1 MLVSAKNMNCRVC
14 GEENQGDA
22 RFCSRCGSSLD
33 GSSQGFI
40 VSTMPTLPGY
50 KVKRVIGIVSGITPR
65 TRGIFGKLIA
75 GIESMIGGEV
85 TAFSYE
91 IEKARAEAID
101 RCRAKAVAM
110 GANAVLSCDVETS
123 DMGYQMGILVF
134 SATGTAVIVEP
145 EA

>member
-1 MLVSAKNMNCRVC
+1 MNCRVC
-14 GEENQGDA
+14 GETNTDEA
-22 RFCSRCGSSLD
+22 KFCSRCGSSLD

-40 VSTMPTLPGY
+40 VATMPTLPGY

-65 TRGIFGKLIA
+65 TRGIMGKFIA

-101 RCRAKAVAM
+101 RCRSKAAAM
-110 GANAVLSCDVETS
+110 GANAVLSVDIETS

-134 SATGTAVIVEP
+134 SATGTAVVVEP
-145 EA
+145 ENQS

>member
-1 MLVSAKNMNCRVC
+1 VRNVNCRVC
-14 GEENQGDA
+14 GETNTDEA
-22 RFCSRCGSSLD
+22 KFCSRCGTSLD

-40 VSTMPTLPGY
+40 VATMPTLPGY

-65 TRGIFGKLIA
+65 TRGIMGKFIA

-91 IEKARAEAID
+91 IEKARAEAVD
-101 RCRAKAVAM
+101 RLRSKAAAM
-110 GANAVLSCDVETS
+110 GANAVLSVDIETS

-134 SATGTAVIVEP
+134 SATGTAVVVEP
-145 EA
+145 ETQS

>member
-1 MLVSAKNMNCRVC
+1 
-14 GEENQGDA
+14 
-22 RFCSRCGSSLD
+22 
-33 GSSQGFI
+33 
-40 VSTMPTLPGY
+40 MPTIPGY

-65 TRGIFGKLIA
+65 TRGITPRTRGIFGKLIA
-75 GIESMIGGEV
+75 GFESMIGGEV

-101 RCRAKAVAM
+101 RCRSKAAAM
-110 GANAVLSCDVETS
+110 GANAILSCDVETS

-134 SATGTAVIVEP
+134 SATGTAVVVEP

>member
-1 MLVSAKNMNCRVC
+1 MNCKAC
-14 GEENQGDA
+14 GETNPDDS

-33 GSSQGFI
+33 DSGQGFI
-40 VSTMPTLPGY
+40 LSTMPTLPGY
-50 KVKRVIGIVSGITPR
+50 RVKKVIGIVSGITPR
-65 TRGIFGKLIA
+65 TRGILGKFIA

-101 RCRAKAVAM
+101 RCRAKAAAM
-110 GANAVLSCDVETS
+110 GANAVLSVDIETS

-134 SATGTAVIVEP
+134 SATGTAVVVEP
-145 EA
+145 ETQS

>member
-1 MLVSAKNMNCRVC
+1 MNCRVC
-14 GEENQGDA
+14 GEINTVDA
-22 RFCSRCGSSLD
+22 KFCSRCGSSID

-40 VSTMPTLPGY
+40 VATMPTLPGY
-50 KVKRVIGIVSGITPR
+50 RVKKVIGIVSGITPR
-65 TRGIFGKLIA
+65 TRGIMGKFIA

-101 RCRAKAVAM
+101 RCRSKAMTM
-110 GANAVLSCDVETS
+110 GANAVLSVDIETS

-134 SATGTAVIVEP
+134 SATGTAVVVEP
-145 EA
+145 ENQS

>member
-1 MLVSAKNMNCRVC
+1 MNCRVC
-14 GEENQGDA
+14 GEVNLEDA
-22 RFCSRCGSSLD
+22 KFCSRCGSSLD
-33 GSSQGFI
+33 GASQGFI
-40 VSTMPTLPGY
+40 VSTMPTIPGY

-65 TRGIFGKLIA
+65 TRGILGKFIA

-101 RCRAKAVAM
+101 RLRSKAAAM
-110 GANAVLSCDVETS
+110 GGNAVLSVDIETS

-134 SATGTAVIVEP
+134 SATGTAVVVEP
-145 EA
+145 EAQS

>member
-1 MLVSAKNMNCRVC
+1 LNCRVC
-14 GEENQGDA
+14 GEINTEDA
-22 RFCSRCGSSLD
+22 KFCSRCGSSID

-40 VSTMPTLPGY
+40 VATMPTLPGY
-50 KVKRVIGIVSGITPR
+50 RVKKVIGIVSGITPR
-65 TRGIFGKLIA
+65 TRGIMGKFIA

-101 RCRAKAVAM
+101 RCRSKATTM
-110 GANAVLSCDVETS
+110 GANAVLSVDIETS

-134 SATGTAVIVEP
+134 SATGTAVVVEP
-145 EA
+145 ENQS

>member
-1 MLVSAKNMNCRVC
+1 MNCKAC
-14 GEENQGDA
+14 GETNPDDS

-33 GSSQGFI
+33 DIGQGFI
-40 VSTMPTLPGY
+40 LSTMPTLPGY
-50 KVKRVIGIVSGITPR
+50 RVKKVIGIVSGITPR
-65 TRGIFGKLIA
+65 TRGILGKFIA

-101 RCRAKAVAM
+101 RCRAKAAAM
-110 GANAVLSCDVETS
+110 GANAVLSVDIETS

-134 SATGTAVIVEP
+134 SATGTAVVVEP
-145 EA
+145 ETQS

>member
-1 MLVSAKNMNCRVC
+1 MNCRVC
-14 GEENQGDA
+14 GEINTDDA
-22 RFCSRCGSSLD
+22 KFCSRCGSSLD

-40 VSTMPTLPGY
+40 IATMPTLPGY
-50 KVKRVIGIVSGITPR
+50 RVKRVIGIVSGITPR
-65 TRGIFGKLIA
+65 TRGIMGKFIA

-101 RCRAKAVAM
+101 RCRSKAAAM
-110 GANAVLSCDVETS
+110 GANAVLSVDIETS

-134 SATGTAVIVEP
+134 SATGTAVVVEP
-145 EA
+145 ENQS

>member
-1 MLVSAKNMNCRVC
+1 MVRIS
-14 GEENQGDA
+14 
-22 RFCSRCGSSLD
+22 
-33 GSSQGFI
+33 
-40 VSTMPTLPGY
+40 VSTMPTIPGY

-65 TRGIFGKLIA
+65 TRGILGKFIA

-101 RCRAKAVAM
+101 RVRAKAMALS
-110 GANAVLSCDVETS
+110 ANAVLSVDIETS

-134 SATGTAVIVEP
+134 SATGTAVVVEP
-145 EA
+145 ESQI